1 MCSYSARIKGKITP
15 SSLGLLLL
23 CGLGSGFSDFFQK
36 NFAHAYPEGSAA
48 VFNFYTYVICAA
60 VLFLCFLFFRGK
72 APREEK
78 SLSFAA
84 SLRPVLG
91 YIALM
96 AACLFLSYLSGQ
108 SPQYFPIPECVPTE
122 SGEII
127 RSIADWA
134 EATV

>member
-1 MCSYSARIKGKITP
+1 MDVIPVGRCFATVYELHPELEMYQPDAFHPSPAGSY
-15 SSLGLLLL
+15 
-23 CGLGSGFSDFFQK
+23 
-36 NFAHAYPEGSAA
+36 
-48 VFNFYTYVICAA
+48 
-60 VLFLCFLFFRGK
+60 
-72 APREEK
+72 
-78 SLSFAA
+78 
-84 SLRPVLG
+84 
-91 YIALM
+91 M